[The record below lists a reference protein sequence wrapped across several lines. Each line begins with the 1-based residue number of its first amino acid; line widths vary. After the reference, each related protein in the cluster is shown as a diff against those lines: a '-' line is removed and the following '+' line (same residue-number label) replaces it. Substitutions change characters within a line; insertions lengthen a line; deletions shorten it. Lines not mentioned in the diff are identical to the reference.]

1 MKHYKCS
8 LVPSKEGLE
17 GKGVTTRICHLKT
30 VTGSK
35 VKVQEKEEVT
45 KKAKAFHGVTLGTF
59 LFLSLRLG
67 SAKVS
72 I

>member
-1 MKHYKCS
+1 M
-8 LVPSKEGLE
+8 
-17 GKGVTTRICHLKT
+17 TTRICRSKT
-30 VTGSK
+30 VTGGK

-59 LFLSLRLG
+59 LFLSLHLG

>member
-1 MKHYKCS
+1 M
-8 LVPSKEGLE
+8 
-17 GKGVTTRICHLKT
+17 TTRICRLKT
-30 VTGSK
+30 VTGGK
-35 VKVQEKEEVT
+35 AKVQEKEEVM

-59 LFLSLRLG
+59 SFLSLRLG